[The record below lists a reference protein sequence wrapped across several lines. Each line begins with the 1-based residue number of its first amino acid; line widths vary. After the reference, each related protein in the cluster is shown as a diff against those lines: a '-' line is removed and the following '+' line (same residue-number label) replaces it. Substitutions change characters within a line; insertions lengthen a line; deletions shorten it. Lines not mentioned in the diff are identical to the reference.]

1 MAKKEPFYKGVNFK
15 QFTNKD
21 GYLKGGVE
29 VKVPEEIPT
38 KNKVGGQR
46 RMRPEKKSDVN
57 LKEIHDKYF
66 DKSGMKHKGYDII
79 REGLK
84 GLKK

>member
-1 MAKKEPFYKGVNFK
+1 MAKDKEPFYKGVNFK

-46 RMRPEKKSDVN
+46 RMLKDKKSEVSW
-57 LKEIHDKYF
+57 Y
-66 DKSGMKHKGYDII
+66 
-79 REGLK
+79 
-84 GLKK
+84 

>member
-46 RMRPEKKSDVN
+46 RMRPEKK
-57 LKEIHDKYF
+57 
-66 DKSGMKHKGYDII
+66 I
-79 REGLK
+79 RS
-84 GLKK
+84 